1 MIFRIGLLLFPPLIP
16 CCYGM
21 FLTFSVS
28 RDIFPCRLRLC
39 TCFLNRYKKSS
50 ALGSNNEII
59 SRACSRL
66 AALSIRPS
74 LVPFNKSLIRLVGG
88 LFGAVV
94 GVLLACGAVILYRK
108 WDRKRKRNASH
119 QQFVSS
125 FKSSVLPSSGAK
137 CGRKVLDTSNS
148 SSFLL
153 ITDWAWMLA
162 KTGKV
167 EEIFDEFIRNEGPKG
182 VMERF
187 VQTGHCHLVMSRLD
201 LLCGIIR
208 LFTGGKIQREKRVPF
223 CFGFAFNIDTDYSE
237 SWLQISRFLHMN
249 KTLLKDISYLSLFIS
264 GVIVAV
270 VLVEYYICITKT
282 DGRML
287 ESTTFSMKIK
297 KIDTFFNC
305 YNKLKMVGAKVL
317 PVYIVL
323 DQLEIWNF
331 NGGIGVSKVLLE
343 LLSIEGIGVECG
355 GEFRHSV
362 EYGSDVWSL
371 ACVLIEL
378 LVGKQYTQEL
388 IDYIHSVSAKAT
400 EGNSL
405 DCFGMYTGW
414 LEKVRSLMEAK
425 LGTEFVC
432 LQQMLCQCLNFDPL
446 SRPLL
451 TDVWKCIRELIFKPE
466 FVNMIKLDNVVNME
480 DKGHCLVLG
489 EMCWLPKRNSETQ
502 EKDDLSG
509 VENSAGADIDQV
521 EAASGVHHLVEGIS
535 EKHFKFKDMQGHL
548 DCVTGLAIGGG
559 FLFSSSFDKTV
570 HVWSLQDF
578 SHVHT
583 FKGHDQKV
591 MAVVYV
597 DEEAPL
603 CISGDSGGGIYVWS
617 ICVPL
622 GQEPLRKWNEL
633 KDWRYSGIHAMT
645 TSGKYLYTGSGDKT
659 IKAWSFLDGTLVCT
673 MNGHKSVVSTL
684 AVCNGVLYSGSWDG
698 TIRLWSLSD
707 HSLLTVLG
715 EDNARTVSS
724 VLSLSADQ
732 QNLVTSHENGSIKVW
747 RDDVFMKSTQ
757 IHNGSIFAICMEEK
771 RLFTGGWDQTVK
783 LQELIGDDFQ
793 VDAIPIGS
801 IPCGSVITALLYWQ
815 GKLFVGYADR
825 TVKVYYYEK

>member
-1 MIFRIGLLLFPPLIP
+1 MAESECPVCLQSYNGDDTIPRVLGCGHSACESCLLNLPQKYTLTIRCPACNVLVKYPPQGPTSLPKNIELLRLLDP
-16 CCYGM
+16 KPPPQN
-21 FLTFSVS
+21 VS
-28 RDIFPCRLRLC
+28 RND
-39 TCFLNRYKKSS
+39 
-50 ALGSNNEII
+50 
-59 SRACSRL
+59 
-66 AALSIRPS
+66 RPG
-74 LVPFNKSLIRLVGG
+74 PHFD
-88 LFGAVV
+88 F
-94 GVLLACGAVILYRK
+94 
-108 WDRKRKRNASH
+108 
-119 QQFVSS
+119 
-125 FKSSVLPSSGAK
+125 LPSSCSPDFYSSWKQYILPNDAVLLLQKSQDEAAVSLGSLKEVGKSQKVSLVKVVSLVSDQADSVFK
-137 CGRKVLDTSNS
+137 YSYFWRIIRCLGDMRVQDTDELASLFIASLHETKICRVLGLWADLEDDCLYLVCQRLNQSLQNLDCLRNEDGLINSNGLSVFVTMGLEICEAVLALSKQGLIAGCLGFSCFTLDDFGHLYVDSSDIIVMGRKVVTSVVQVS
-148 SSFLL
+148 CAGRR
-153 ITDWAWMLA
+153 I
-162 KTGKV
+162 K
-167 EEIFDEFIRNEGPKG
+167 NEQLG
-182 VMERF
+182 VF
-187 VQTGHCHLVMSRLD
+187 FSD
-201 LLCGIIR
+201 LLKSNVFLALEV
-208 LFTGGKIQREKRVPF
+208 LF
-223 CFGFAFNIDTDYSE
+223 
-237 SWLQISRFLHMN
+237 
-249 KTLLKDISYLSLFIS
+249 
-264 GVIVAV
+264 
-270 VLVEYYICITKT
+270 
-282 DGRML
+282 
-287 ESTTFSMKIK
+287 
-297 KIDTFFNC
+297 
-305 YNKLKMVGAKVL
+305 
-317 PVYIVL
+317 
-323 DQLEIWNF
+323 
-331 NGGIGVSKVLLE
+331 E

-355 GEFRHSV
+355 GEFKYSV

-378 LVGKQYTQEL
+378 LVGKQFTQEL
-388 IDYIHSVSAKAT
+388 IDYIHRVSAKAT

-414 LEKVRSLMEAK
+414 VEKVSSLMEAK

-432 LQQMLCQCLNFDPL
+432 LQQMLCQCLNFDPV

-466 FVNMIKLDNVVNME
+466 FDNMIKLDNVVNME

-489 EMCWLPKRNSETQ
+489 EMCWLPKRNSETHD
-502 EKDDLSG
+502 KDDLSG

-535 EKHFKFKDMQGHL
+535 EKKFKFKDMQGHL

-583 FKGHDQKV
+583 FQGHDHKV

-622 GQEPLRKWNEL
+622 GQEPLKKWNEL

-673 MNGHKSVVSTL
+673 MNGHKSVVATL

-724 VLSLSADQ
+724 ILSLSADQ
-732 QNLVTSHENGSIKVW
+732 HSLVTSHETGSIKVW
-747 RDDVFMKSTQ
+747 KDDVFMKSTQ
-757 IHNGSIFAICMEEK
+757 IHNGSILAICMEEK
-771 RLFTGGWDQTVK
+771 WLFTGGWDQTVK